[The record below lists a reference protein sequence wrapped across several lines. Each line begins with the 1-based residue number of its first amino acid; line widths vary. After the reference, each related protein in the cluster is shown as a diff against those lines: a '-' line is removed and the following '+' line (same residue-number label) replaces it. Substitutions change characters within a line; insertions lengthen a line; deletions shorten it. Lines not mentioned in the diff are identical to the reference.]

1 MGAYILLIRLIG
13 SLNGRRTENGYNCQ
27 VASTMKHSSL
37 ACAIA
42 LLVLLCGAGECLAA
56 IQTPKK
62 APAPLTDEQKQAI
75 QKLAAEFRDA
85 KTQAQRLVPLKRI
98 VGMGPEATGMA
109 RAAVAELLA
118 VSQKQYFEL
127 LDKYVRNAYIKRLT
141 TLNDEHI
148 RKVQYMRRL
157 WKDYLE
163 HTSDQHEFQDNFLK
177 PVWDVAEFL
186 IVKPDQMSE
195 PEIVQARKLLFEL
208 AEYQEACRKA
218 AGIGPD
224 PTVGKKSPTGIDIP
238 NLDQPQTLADYVSFL
253 DRTMA
258 LAGSFAPAGGKKVLY
273 EGIEVSKLIDVQES
287 EFIMYCLTVRM
298 LAGSVAWVGNEL
310 VCAATRDHSTDR
322 KEGRASGHMSTVPGK
337 TGFTHRLR
345 RMGAPFCGSEGA
357 GGGRNGPDYAYNLS
371 YGGGHTHPLYSVK
384 RNFSGVGRRGEVYT
398 SNYGTNKEL
407 FHPCPVTDK
416 ELFMPPG
423 ITKDD
428 IQTPE
433 LLEIYKSLQEENF
446 AQANTQ
452 IAETK
457 VKTDFDKMI
466 LRFFSAAVKAHLD
479 WFFEG
484 VAAIDQVGDYYDVK
498 LRLEGARKKFTG
510 IPLFDKQAA
519 MLDKHLSGKQMDKEL
534 EAGKAYR
541 PIATAIIKDIRAG
554 KLNEDAARK
563 QLDAFARQYPK
574 TICAEAAL
582 FLPPADKAGHAGAVN
597 PIAYFF
603 NKNPCLAKYAYYTY
617 GLEVS
622 DEWPPPR

>member
-1 MGAYILLIRLIG
+1 
-13 SLNGRRTENGYNCQ
+13 
-27 VASTMKHSSL
+27 MKNSSL
-37 ACAIA
+37 ACAIS
-42 LLVLLCGAGECLAA
+42 LLVLLCGAGKCLAA

-62 APAPLTDEQKQAI
+62 ATAPLTDEQKQAI

-85 KTQAQRLVPLKRI
+85 KTQAQRLAPLKRI
-98 VGMGPEATGMA
+98 VGMGPEAAGMA
-109 RAAVAELLA
+109 NAAVDELLA
-118 VSQKQYFEL
+118 VCQKQYFEL
-127 LDKYVRNAYIKRLT
+127 LDKYIRNAYLKRLT
-141 TLNDEHI
+141 MLNDEHI

-186 IVKPDQMSE
+186 IIKPEQMTE

-218 AGIGPD
+218 AGVAPD
-224 PTVGKKSPTGIDIP
+224 PTVGRKSPTGIDIP
-238 NLDQPQTLADYVSFL
+238 NLDQPPTLADYVSFL

-258 LAGSFAPAGGKKVLY
+258 LAGSFAPEGGKKVLY
-273 EGIEVSKLIDVQES
+273 EGIEVAKLIDVQES
-287 EFIMYCLTVRM
+287 EFVMYCNTVRM
-298 LAGSVAWVGNEL
+298 LVGSVAWVGNEL

-322 KEGRASGHMSTVPGK
+322 KLGRASGHMSTVEGK
-337 TGFTHRLR
+337 HGFTDRLR

-357 GGGRNGPDYAYNLS
+357 GGGRNGPGYAYALS
-371 YGGGHTHPLYSVK
+371 YGGGHTHPLYSIK
-384 RNFSGVGRRGEVYT
+384 RNFTGVGRRGEVYT
-398 SNYGTNKEL
+398 SNYGTKKEL
-407 FHPCPVTDK
+407 FHPCPVTEK
-416 ELFMPPG
+416 ELFLPPG

-428 IQTPE
+428 IKTPE

-446 AQANTQ
+446 AHAYTQ

-457 VKTDFDKMI
+457 VKADFDKMI
-466 LRFFSAAVKAHLD
+466 LRFFSAAVTAELD

-484 VAAIDQVGDYYDVK
+484 VVAIDQVGDYYDVK
-498 LRLEGARKKFTG
+498 LRIEGARKKFTG
-510 IPLFDKQAA
+510 IPLFDKRAA

-563 QLDAFARQYPK
+563 QLDEFAVQYPK
-574 TICAEAAL
+574 TVCAEAAL
-582 FLPPADKAGHAGAVN
+582 FHPPADKGGHGGAVN
-597 PIAYFF
+597 PLAYFF